1 MKFPMQH
8 DHGANKTMIKVGKR
22 WRKKQKRWR
31 INEEMKGMFKF
42 VIVLVYFIDST
53 LTSELTVI
61 IHEFW
66 DLVHLKL
73 C

>member
-1 MKFPMQH
+1 MQH
-8 DHGANKTMIKVGKR
+8 DHGANKTMINMGKM
-22 WRKKQKRWR
+22 KKQKRWQ
-31 INEEMKGMFKF
+31 INEEMKDMSKF
-42 VIVLVYFIDST
+42 VIVLVYFKDNT

-66 DLVHLKL
+66 DLVHLQL

>member
-8 DHGANKTMIKVGKR
+8 DHGANKTMINMGKR
-22 WRKKQKRWR
+22 WQKKQKRWR
-31 INEEMKGMFKF
+31 INEEMKGMFKL

-66 DLVHLKL
+66 DLVHLQL